1 MNNLISYKIYIHISN
16 WPKFESI
23 LSSNKKN
30 IANYGASFH
39 FQVMQSRD
47 SDSLPLLDLNYSP
60 LSALNEANLGLH

>member
-1 MNNLISYKIYIHISN
+1 MHIIFTKYLISYNIYIHISN

-23 LSSNKKN
+23 LSSNKTN

-47 SDSLPLLDLNYSP
+47 L
-60 LSALNEANLGLH
+60 E